1 MTDATG
7 NALSVLVTGSST
19 GIGEACSLDLDKLGF
34 RVFGSVRKEDD
45 AERIAAQAS
54 ERFTPVLMDVTD
66 PQAVRQGAE
75 TIAKTVGETGLFGLV
90 NNAGIAVPG
99 PLECVPLDEVRRQ
112 FEVNV
117 VGQLAVT
124 QAVLPM
130 IRSAKG
136 RVVNMGSISG
146 ITAPP
151 YMGPYSASKFA
162 LQAINDALRM
172 ELRRWGIHVSIV
184 APDIVATPFWKKIM
198 DSAFEM
204 GKHLPRPIRKLYKQE
219 LTVMWQTSQRAD
231 ETGMGV
237 DRVVRAVRHAL
248 TARRPKARYLVGR
261 RTVAACWVAR
271 NLPSRVSDWFV
282 RRQMG
287 MK

>member
-1 MTDATG
+1 MNDAS
-7 NALSVLVTGSST
+7 AAPRSVLVTGCST

-34 RVFGSVRKEDD
+34 QVFASVRKEED
-45 AERIAAQAS
+45 AERVKAQAS
-54 ERFTPVLMDVTD
+54 ERFTTIIMDVTD
-66 PQAVRQGAE
+66 TDTVRQAAD
-75 TIAKTVGETGLFGLV
+75 TIEASVGEAGLFGLV
-90 NNAGIAVPG
+90 NNAGIAIPG
-99 PLECVPLDEVRRQ
+99 PLECVPLDQVRRQ

-117 VGQLAVT
+117 IGLLAVT
-124 QAVLPM
+124 QAVLPL

-146 ITAPP
+146 IVAPP

-162 LQAINDALRM
+162 LQSMNDALRR
-172 ELRRWGIHVSIV
+172 ELKRWDIRVSII
-184 APDIVATPFWKKIM
+184 APDIVATPIWGKIM

-204 GKHLPRPIRKLYKQE
+204 GKHLPRPIRKLYKDD
-219 LTVMWQTSQRAD
+219 LTAMWQTSQKAD

-237 DRVVRAVRHAL
+237 NRVVRAVRHAL
-248 TARRPKARYLVGR
+248 TARRPKTRYLVGR
-261 RTVAACWVAR
+261 RTVAACWGAR
-271 NLPSRVSDWFV
+271 HLPTRIMDWFV